1 MASDD
6 EKAAEAAS
14 REAASAE
21 AASGK
26 GATGGGDVSWREA
39 LASVGLAL
47 AIPWVIGVPVYIG
60 WYLDRKYGT
69 WPLWFIVLLLLGLLG
84 AATDIYKLLK
94 RFGQF
99 K

>member
-6 EKAAEAAS
+6 ENAGEAAS
-14 REAASAE
+14 REAASGE
-21 AASGK
+21 AAGGK
-26 GATGGGDVSWREA
+26 GTTGGGDVSWREA
-39 LASVGLAL
+39 LAAVGLAL
-47 AIPWVIGVPVYIG
+47 AIPWVIGVPIYVG

>member
-6 EKAAEAAS
+6 ENAGEAAS
-14 REAASAE
+14 REAASGE
-21 AASGK
+21 AAGGK
-26 GATGGGDVSWREA
+26 GTTGGGDVSWREA
-39 LASVGLAL
+39 LAAVGLAL
-47 AIPWVIGVPVYIG
+47 AIPWVIGVPIYIG

>member
-6 EKAAEAAS
+6 DKAAEAPS
-14 REAASAE
+14 GEGGSGEAAT
-21 AASGK
+21 GK
-26 GATGGGDVSWREA
+26 DATGGGDVSWREA
-39 LASVGLAL
+39 LAAVGLAL
-47 AIPWVIGVPVYIG
+47 AIPWVIGVPVYVG

>member
-6 EKAAEAAS
+6 ENTGEAAS
-14 REAASAE
+14 REAASGE

-26 GATGGGDVSWREA
+26 SATGGGDVSWREA
-39 LASVGLAL
+39 LAAVGLAL
-47 AIPWVIGVPVYIG
+47 AIPWVIGVPIYIG